1 MPHLVARTKELQ
13 LQPRYSP
20 QQMVFVIYKR
30 LLQNV
35 QEHLQ
40 VDRRI
45 AESLEVYRKASH
57 RDLCQKITAALPRE
71 IRDIIYRHVN
81 TATYTAV
88 GPNRPTEHYRT
99 AAHVG
104 GTIAYEMAESWYRTS
119 LFTVYENDKEAKRCS
134 ETGLLFDRD
143 VFGMGF
149 SPEQLVSNLRM
160 VYSIDL
166 AGTNELNLASRMV
179 SRATEHANRLVKK
192 VDLLDILPDRVHLTV
207 VLRATNV
214 FGPASSC
221 KPLLASTFL
230 SRILPILQR
239 QQRIGKAITL
249 RLDDLGDFEFNAEDA
264 VLPPQ
269 IWLERIEQV
278 SRAMSLPFN
287 FSELTPKGKNT
298 ASTSQYD
305 SAEVREEH
313 GLLGGHVGQ
322 GSVARSMVQD
332 PWT

>member
-20 QQMVFVIYKR
+20 QQMVIVIYKR

-88 GPNRPTEHYRT
+88 GPNRPTERYRT

-134 ETGLLFDRD
+134 ETGLL
-143 VFGMGF
+143 
-149 SPEQLVSNLRM
+149 L
-160 VYSIDL
+160 
-166 AGTNELNLASRMV
+166 
-179 SRATEHANRLVKK
+179 
-192 VDLLDILPDRVHLTV
+192 
-207 VLRATNV
+207 
-214 FGPASSC
+214 SSAWGS
-221 KPLLASTFL
+221 LQNSW
-230 SRILPILQR
+230 SRICGWCTRLILQE
-239 QQRIGKAITL
+239 QTSLILHQGWCHE
-249 RLDDLGDFEFNAEDA
+249 RLNT
-264 VLPPQ
+264 Q
-269 IWLERIEQV
+269 IDW
-278 SRAMSLPFN
+278 
-287 FSELTPKGKNT
+287 
-298 ASTSQYD
+298 
-305 SAEVREEH
+305 
-313 GLLGGHVGQ
+313 
-322 GSVARSMVQD
+322 
-332 PWT
+332 